1 MILDE
6 RLRWNGVLDAGQN
19 ERVER
24 PENIMTRF
32 VMPGKKA
39 ALLRRQRRESRI

>member
-6 RLRWNGVLDAGQN
+6 RLRWMGFWMLDKMK
-19 ERVER
+19 VER

>member
-6 RLRWNGVLDAGQN
+6 RLRWMGFWMLDKMKGG
-19 ERVER
+19 

>member
-6 RLRWNGVLDAGQN
+6 RLRWMGFWMLDK
-19 ERVER
+19 
-24 PENIMTRF
+24 MTRF